1 MKKKIII
8 ISIVSILLFI
18 CLFLCARFIGTKGL
32 KVKEY
37 KLTYENLI
45 NDYHGLKIVHFSDL
59 HYYSI
64 IKEKE
69 LEKVVNEIN
78 KLKPDIVVF
87 SGDLFTEKDIKID
100 LNKMVNIL
108 KKIECN
114 LKYAVTGNH
123 DASNNENFNFVM
135 NNSNFKILQDEY
147 ELIYINSYTPV
158 LLLGMSSSINNST
171 NIEDRFNSINDSLN
185 IETALNILLLH
196 EPDYIDKID
205 YSKFNLILSGH
216 SHNGQVRLPIIG
228 KLYTPLGAK
237 KYYGEYYKL
246 NDTDLY
252 ISSGIGTT
260 LYNIRFFNKPSINF
274 YRITNK

>member
-64 IKEKE
+64 IK
-69 LEKVVNEIN
+69 EKVVNEIN

-196 EPDYIDKID
+196 IALTFLSEPSDIFVT
-205 YSKFNLILSGH
+205 SF
-216 SHNGQVRLPIIG
+216 
-228 KLYTPLGAK
+228 
-237 KYYGEYYKL
+237 
-246 NDTDLY
+246 
-252 ISSGIGTT
+252 
-260 LYNIRFFNKPSINF
+260 
-274 YRITNK
+274 